1 MFKILNNI
9 RPFSTKLLTTG
20 IKNEVKLISSA
31 YNYTW
36 SFVKPSPPDPILG
49 LSVAFNTDTFEK
61 KVNLGVGAYRDS
73 NGKPFVLSSVRNAQV
88 KQLNKDLEYAPID
101 GLPSF
106 IQAAQKLAFGE
117 NEELIKR
124 TATVQTLSGTGS
136 LRLGAEFLRHCKND
150 METPTIYIPDPT
162 WPNHK
167 NILTHADLKWES
179 YDYYNK
185 QTNLISWD
193 SMVKSLINA
202 KPNSVILFHACAHNP
217 TGADPT
223 MKQWNELSA
232 LCKQKNHIVWFDSAY
247 QGFASGDPIKDSMSY
262 NIFIKN
268 GHNIILSQSYAKN
281 MGLYG
286 MRVGALFVVTANQE
300 EKANVLGKLKSII
313 RPFYSTPPVEGA
325 RIVSEIINNVELN
338 DLWYKEIKVMA
349 NRINDMRAQ
358 LKEKLE
364 KVGSQ
369 KDWSHITN
377 QIGMFC
383 YTGLN
388 KEQVD
393 RLIKEFHIY
402 LTSDGRISMAGITPQ
417 NIDYVAESIHK
428 VSK

>member
-1 MFKILNNI
+1 
-9 RPFSTKLLTTG
+9 
-20 IKNEVKLISSA
+20 
-31 YNYTW
+31 
-36 SFVKPSPPDPILG
+36 
-49 LSVAFNTDTFEK
+49 
-61 KVNLGVGAYRDS
+61 
-73 NGKPFVLSSVRNAQV
+73 
-88 KQLNKDLEYAPID
+88 
-101 GLPSF
+101 
-106 IQAAQKLAFGE
+106 
-117 NEELIKR
+117 
-124 TATVQTLSGTGS
+124 
-136 LRLGAEFLRHCKND
+136 
-150 METPTIYIPDPT
+150 
-162 WPNHK
+162 
-167 NILTHADLKWES
+167 
-179 YDYYNK
+179 
-185 QTNLISWD
+185 
-193 SMVKSLINA
+193 
-202 KPNSVILFHACAHNP
+202 
-217 TGADPT
+217 
-223 MKQWNELSA
+223 
-232 LCKQKNHIVWFDSAY
+232 
-247 QGFASGDPIKDSMSY
+247 MSY